1 LVGRAERWDGKTSYK
16 IEETDHEREERLAK
30 WEKYLEGT
38 KQKVP
43 VPVGQAPGPAD
54 TDSAEVVEDL

>member
-43 VPVGQAPGPAD
+43 VAVPGPSE